1 VSVEFTEI
9 NKKIRPKD
17 HIDLLRP
24 HLPTRYSPIQSNG
37 NGLQSVYLACVPVS
51 MAEVLINLIGPEYT
65 LAISSNET
73 KLLDNPVNDEKLIT
87 DLVGRTDIGKT
98 TKDQLILSR
107 RGQGIFKA
115 NVRLNEIRCRVTG
128 ISDIKH
134 LRASH
139 IKPWREC
146 SDEEKL
152 NGCNGL
158 LLAPHIDHLF
168 DQGYIS
174 FGGEGSLILSEK
186 LSAGILKAWNIPS
199 VLNVGAFS
207 ENQQKFL
214 KYHRENILK

>member
-1 VSVEFTEI
+1 
-9 NKKIRPKD
+9 
-17 HIDLLRP
+17 
-24 HLPTRYSPIQSNG
+24 
-37 NGLQSVYLACVPVS
+37 
-51 MAEVLINLIGPEYT
+51 MANVLIELIGSEYT

-107 RGQGIFKA
+107 RGQGVFKA
-115 NVRLNEIRCRVTG
+115 NVRLNETRCRVTG

-139 IKPWREC
+139 IKPWSEC

-158 LLAPHIDHLF
+158 LLAPHIDHRF

-174 FGGEGSLILSEK
+174 FSGEGSLILSKK
-186 LSAGILKAWNIPS
+186 LSSGILKAWNIPS